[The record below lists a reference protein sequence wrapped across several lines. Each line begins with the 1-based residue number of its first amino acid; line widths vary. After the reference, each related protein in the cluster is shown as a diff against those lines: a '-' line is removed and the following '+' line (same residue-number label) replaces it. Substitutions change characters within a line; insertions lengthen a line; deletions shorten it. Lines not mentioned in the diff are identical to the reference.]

1 MLRGM
6 MPPMNK
12 PTRRRPLIFGA
23 LGALALMGGGTL
35 AWRATSRR
43 AGLATRSDPTPGPA
57 ASPTADPATASP
69 ANTTVA
75 DPVDVYALTLPDLA
89 GQPQRLS
96 HYLGHPLLVNF
107 WATWCA
113 PCVKEMPAL
122 DALAREHPRVQFV
135 GIGIDTAA
143 NMRDFVA
150 KVPVAYPL
158 LVAGYEGVDLL
169 RALGNPAG
177 GLPFTVL
184 FDASGEPVRQILGE
198 VEVAELAG
206 VLMQLG

>member
-1 MLRGM
+1 MD
-6 MPPMNK
+6 K
-12 PTRRRPLIFGA
+12 ATRRRTL
-23 LGALALMGGGTL
+23 LSGALAASALAAGGYL
-35 AWRATSRR
+35 AWRATTRR
-43 AGLATRSDPTPGPA
+43 MADARSAPPVAPGNDGVNLH
-57 ASPTADPATASP
+57 T
-69 ANTTVA
+69 
-75 DPVDVYALTLPDLA
+75 LTLPDLA
-89 GQPQRLS
+89 GQAQNLS
-96 HYLGHPLLVNF
+96 HYLGKPLLVNF

-122 DALAREHPRVQFV
+122 DALARRYPGVQFL

-169 RALGNPAG
+169 RALGNSAG

-184 FDASGEPVRQILGE
+184 FDASGQPVRQILGE
-198 VEVAELAG
+198 VDMEALAQM
-206 VLMQLG
+206 LTQI